1 LLKIITFV
9 LIKGDSTSFY
19 SIKNIFSN
27 WRNSNFYLFDN
38 LSIIETTILLDPFN
52 YFDNLENIE
61 RINQNAKAD
70 KILDLAQILVAMV
83 AVLSIKR

>member
-1 LLKIITFV
+1 M
-9 LIKGDSTSFY
+9 
-19 SIKNIFSN
+19 
-27 WRNSNFYLFDN
+27 
-38 LSIIETTILLDPFN
+38 
-52 YFDNLENIE
+52 ENIE